1 MSTHQDAQTV
11 IFGLELDQDDFT
23 ATYSPEDDKLRI
35 YTTHWFER
43 DEYLAL
49 KELGFRHAPKQEL
62 IYTHWSPLRE
72 DICVFLAGEI
82 TAEQTSLIERAQERA
97 ARFDGY
103 SASRM
108 ADSNQFVAAANRLS
122 ERFAAGQPILIGHHS
137 EAGARRDRDR
147 MENNMRKAIGMA
159 RTSNYWAYRAEGVEA
174 YAVQKSNPRTRMN
187 RIKKLAAE
195 LRGYQRTINH
205 SHKCVEIWQALADKP
220 DGPELDNLTI
230 ETAGGC
236 LSVIS
241 TGQVSS
247 YGTWSALK
255 DGSLTTRQA
264 IENNIKMHIAV
275 INGQSRARCI
285 IHLLNRLG
293 YERHELGGVPHYD
306 GELSAPILQGFLREH
321 GADKP
326 KAQKTATGWKV
337 SSEVP
342 LPLHL
347 SDTSEIELDE
357 SGWRSLMQN
366 AGYTVPDK
374 KPAKPPILNFKA
386 ASFRYISYGTEYNI
400 EQIELTKAEYKKIHP
415 EDRGVKLSK
424 CGTFRFK
431 MCKDPS
437 ERGIYAPW
445 VAVYLC
451 DSKAHPA
458 PDSDSYTPVSDAE
471 VIQ

>member
-1 MSTHQDAQTV
+1 MTKHQEAKTL
-11 IFGLELDQDDFT
+11 IFNLELDQDDFT

-35 YTTHWFER
+35 YTSHWFER

-49 KELGFRHAPKQEL
+49 KELGFRHAPKQDL
-62 IYTHWSPLRE
+62 IYTHWTPLRE
-72 DICVFLAGEI
+72 DICTFLAGEV
-82 TAEQTSLIERAQERA
+82 TAEQTSLVERAQERA

-103 SASRM
+103 SSNRM

-137 EAGARRDRDR
+137 EARARRDRER
-147 MENNMRKAIGMA
+147 MESNMRKAVGMA

-174 YAVQKSNPRTRMN
+174 YANLKSNPKTRMN

-205 SHKCVEIWQALADKP
+205 SHKCIEIWQALAEKP
-220 DGPELDNLTI
+220 DGPELDSLTI

-241 TGQVSS
+241 TGQVSG

-255 DGSLTTRQA
+255 DGSLSTRQA
-264 IENNIKMHIAV
+264 IEQNLNMHTTV
-275 INGQSRARCI
+275 IESQSRARCI

-306 GELSAPILQGFLREH
+306 GELSATILQGFLREH

-326 KAQKTATGWKV
+326 KAKKTETGWKV

-347 SDTSEIELDE
+347 SDSSEIELDE
-357 SGWRSLMQN
+357 SGWRSLMQT

-374 KPAKPPILNFKA
+374 QPAKPPILNFKA
-386 ASFRYISYGTEYNI
+386 ESVSYVSYGTEYKI
-400 EQIELTKAEYKKIHP
+400 EQIELTKAEYKKIYH
-415 EDRGVKLSK
+415 EHRGVKLSK

-431 MCKDPS
+431 ICKDPS
-437 ERGIYAPW
+437 EGGIFAPW
-445 VAVYLC
+445 VAVFLS

-458 PDSDSYTPVSDAE
+458 PDSDSYTSLSDAE